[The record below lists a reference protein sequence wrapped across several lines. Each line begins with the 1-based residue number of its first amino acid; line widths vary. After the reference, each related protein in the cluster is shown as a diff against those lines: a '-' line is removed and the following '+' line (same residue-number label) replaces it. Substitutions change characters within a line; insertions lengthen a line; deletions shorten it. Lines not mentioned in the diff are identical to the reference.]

1 MKKLLLFALLVV
13 GCDIFGEEEDEICC
27 YIPPTAELYLNNCE
41 YNYGKWNC
49 IDSVLTEIQWTA
61 GSQVIAIDSVLYYV
75 DDILVKKTEIDPF
88 LYIWGKPEFNYGEY
102 DLKAHIYLTGYL
114 YNSDEIYSNTEIDS
128 IIVNLMQEDDSQP

>member
-1 MKKLLLFALLVV
+1 MKKLLLLALLVV
-13 GCDIFGEEEDEICC
+13 GCKETLEPEDEFCC
-27 YIPPTAELYLNNCE
+27 YVPPETELNLSNCE

-49 IDSVLTEIQWTA
+49 IDSVLTEIQWAA
-61 GSQVIAIDSVLYYV
+61 GSQDIAIDSVLYYV
-75 DDILVKKTEIDPF
+75 DDILVKKTEINPF

-102 DLKAHIYLTGYL
+102 DLKTHIYITGYP